1 MFCRFLKSI
10 ITNTASCVS
19 KPEDA
24 ADVLE
29 ATLEAYFR
37 DVESYKTP
45 PGMDQSQYPSSP
57 TDCGQKWN
65 FIIKVLAYPSRQ
77 EKVMQF
83 LEVCVAHGHALLI
96 YAYIIQR
103 RTNGEHCKSIRDE
116 EVLLVSLLDWLR
128 HIQLRCVIVDIAKA
142 F

>member
-29 ATLEAYFR
+29 AALEAYFR
-37 DVESYKTP
+37 DVEYYRSP
-45 PGMDQSQYPSSP
+45 SPGTGQSQYPSLP
-57 TDCGQKWN
+57 TECGQKWN

-77 EKVMQF
+77 EKVTQF

-103 RTNGEHCKSIRDE
+103 RANGQHCKSIKDE

-128 HIQLRCVIVDIAKA
+128 HIQLRCVIG
-142 F
+142 